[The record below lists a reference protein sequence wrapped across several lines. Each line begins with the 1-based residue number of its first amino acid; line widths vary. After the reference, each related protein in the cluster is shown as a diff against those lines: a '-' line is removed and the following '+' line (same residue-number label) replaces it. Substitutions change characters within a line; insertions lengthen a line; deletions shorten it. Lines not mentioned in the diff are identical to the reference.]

1 MKPSKPC
8 ARTIGCW
15 GVAGGGQ
22 LEATASYYLRRRTV
36 AVSEDGIFIANDSS
50 QGDYSWI
57 LGQGGVVQK
66 DSYAFTRTAAGNRS
80 KRRDSTLMDLR
91 TKVDF

>member
-1 MKPSKPC
+1 M
-8 ARTIGCW
+8 RENDRME

-22 LEATASYYLRRRTV
+22 LEATASYYLHRRTV

-50 QGDYSWI
+50 QVAYSWI
-57 LGQGGVVQK
+57 FGQGGVCAEGLVRVRANSGWQPEQVSRF
-66 DSYAFTRTAAGNRS
+66 DFHGYEE
-80 KRRDSTLMDLR
+80 